1 MIVTFTHS
9 TSKGLRVTLPV
20 LMKKD
25 LMVDQGRRSYV
36 DALVGK
42 GQY

>member
-1 MIVTFTHS
+1 VIVTFTHS
-9 TSKGLRVTLPV
+9 TSKGLRVTSV